1 VANRADP
8 LKREV
13 LALVGL
19 VLLCD
24 ALFLA
29 AYLLFDLPARSG
41 AARLGFTAVWTLVT
55 LAIVLRGLARIRA
68 ERLRRRGGDGG

>member
-1 VANRADP
+1 MADGPAP

-19 VLLCD
+19 VLVSD

-29 AYLLFDLPARSG
+29 AYFLFDLPTRSG

-68 ERLRRRGGDGG
+68 ECLRRRGGGRD